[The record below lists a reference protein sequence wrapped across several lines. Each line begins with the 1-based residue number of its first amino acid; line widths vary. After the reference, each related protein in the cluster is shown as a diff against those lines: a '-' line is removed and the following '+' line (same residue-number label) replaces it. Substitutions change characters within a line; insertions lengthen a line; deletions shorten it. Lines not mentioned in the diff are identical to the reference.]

1 MDFNILLILLA
12 LCCAILTGGFC
23 GRSQCWGPWVMLIGV
38 VCILF
43 LIMTMIYQLS
53 RIL

>member
-1 MDFNILLILLA
+1 MDFYILLILLSA
-12 LCCAILTGGFC
+12 CCAILTTGFC
-23 GRSQCWGPWVMLIGV
+23 GRNQRWGPWVMLFGV
-38 VCILF
+38 ICILF

>member
-1 MDFNILLILLA
+1 MDFNILLILLGV
-12 LCCAILTGGFC
+12 CCVILTTGFC
-23 GRSQCWGPWVMLIGV
+23 GRNQRWGPWTMLVGI
-38 VCILF
+38 VCLLF